1 MVRCGEAGA
10 DWDRVVIKLTTM
22 RGTFSYGAIG
32 SVQGYACLAGFLSG
46 GVRIIK
52 ILNYE
57 EISHKGK

>member
-32 SVQGYACLAGFLSG
+32 QFRGMPALQGFKVEVSEASKF
-46 GVRIIK
+46 
-52 ILNYE
+52 
-57 EISHKGK
+57 